1 MLEEDGQGSIPNG
14 PCLLLRHLATDGLL
28 MTLTES
34 GVQKTIIERDAT
46 KVQRL
51 RTLEKVLADF
61 LEKRTA
67 KYQQMENP
75 EQIVATTVQ
84 TVPKAEA
91 RPVNKPAEDDP
102 GWLGND
108 PPADAPQ

>member
-1 MLEEDGQGSIPNG
+1 MFRSVLEENKPSGIPSG

-34 GVQKTIIERDAT
+34 GVQQSILARDFARAE
-46 KVQRL
+46 RL

-67 KYQQMENP
+67 KF
-75 EQIVATTVQ
+75 
-84 TVPKAEA
+84 
-91 RPVNKPAEDDP
+91 
-102 GWLGND
+102 
-108 PPADAPQ
+108 